1 MTDCALLLKKKRIYE
16 LRARTLDYEA
26 NNEFRLKVRRK
37 HIFSS
42 TNEKSIVIP
51 NKIEFVV
58 TAELLI
64 NL

>member
-1 MTDCALLLKKKRIYE
+1 M
-16 LRARTLDYEA
+16 DYEA
-26 NNEFRLKVRRK
+26 NNEFRLKVKRK
-37 HIFSS
+37 NIFSS